1 MSRNILHAGRRNASV
16 HRFFIPVD
24 LFRPATNTATTSAMF
39 VIVTKRKVAPVKA
52 MKSCRGVVV

>member
-1 MSRNILHAGRRNASV
+1 VSV

-24 LFRPATNTATTSAMF
+24 LFRLATNTATTSAMF